1 MNCLYIVI
9 LTAYSFRLLKEG
21 LSSKI
26 LIVTYMAVSTIL
38 TAFLELTNTVNNLT
52 EEIAAF
58 DIIIYYI
65 YLAAIQ
71 YSDTQ
76 ALLHRNE
83 LELEKSKLTLLI
95 SQIKPHFINN
105 ALLSIREYC
114 YEEPEKAAELIDHFA
129 VYLRNNVNSADSDTL
144 IPFSEEIATVREYL
158 TLEYA
163 DHTKQFIV
171 EYNLEVTN
179 FKVPPLSI
187 KKKKKNAVKHGIDRY
202 SPNSIVN
209 LHSFED
215 EHSHIIEI
223 RDNGKGFDMNEETL
237 GKGGIGFKNARTRLE
252 LMCGGSLD
260 ITRENGWT
268 IVLIKIVKE

>member
-1 MNCLYIVI
+1 
-9 LTAYSFRLLKEG
+9 
-21 LSSKI
+21 
-26 LIVTYMAVSTIL
+26 MAVSTIL

-129 VYLRNNVNSADSDTL
+129 VYLRNNINSADSDTL

-179 FKVPPLSI
+179 FKVPPLI
-187 KKKKKNAVKHGIDRY
+187 IEPFVENAVKHGIDRY